1 MFGEYRLADRVAA
14 YLRDIIQKSNMR
26 PGDRLPGKAEI
37 SCGLLGVESVHLDI
51 IAAANGVRARPGDII
66 VGDID
71 GVCVIPAANA
81 EDVVAQALNKV
92 KGEETVRAMIEAGHT

>member
-37 SCGLLGVESVHLDI
+37 SRGVLGVQSVHLEI
-51 IAAANGVRARPGDII
+51 IAAANGVRVRPGDII
-66 VGDID
+66 V
-71 GVCVIPAANA
+71 
-81 EDVVAQALNKV
+81 QALNKV
-92 KGEETVRAMIEAGHT
+92 KGEETVRAMIEAGHTTQHIFDEKGIM